1 VSDFDRLYRLQ
12 LKNLYE
18 LLGEQPPQTLDDPI
32 SVGGGRADNA
42 GTMRR
47 GHG

>member
-1 VSDFDRLYRLQ
+1 VSDFDRLYRRQ

-18 LLGEQPPQTLDDPI
+18 LLGEETPQILDHPI
-32 SVGGGRADNA
+32 SVGGGHADNA